1 MKKKN
6 FLFAGIAILACS
18 VFVSS
23 CSKDEDYAGV
33 DYYEDWTPEQFETFA
48 SKSVSIQG
56 EDNNDK
62 PTSITLATERYETN
76 VYFTIDT
83 EDEDTLGHGNPSM
96 VNKFVDYTV
105 SVIEL
110 YRGEAYSNTYDVYVD
125 VSRNTSENVS
135 ISAEL
140 ASINVEKKVASV
152 NVTYTYNYQ
161 WYGHSKTAKEYDV
174 VLVEWF

>member
-48 SKSVSIQG
+48 SKSVSMQG

-62 PTSITLATERYETN
+62 PTSVTLATERYETN
-76 VYFTIDT
+76 VLFVIET
-83 EDEDTLGHGNPSM
+83 EDEDFIGHGNPIN
-96 VNKFVDYTV
+96 VNKFVDYTI
-105 SVIEL
+105 SVIEISL
-110 YRGEAYSNTYDVYVD
+110 GEAYGETYDVFLD
-125 VSRNTSENVS
+125 VSHNTSDGVS
-135 ISAEL
+135 ITAKLERV
-140 ASINVEKKVASV
+140 NVEEKVALVKVS
-152 NVTYTYNYQ
+152 YSYSYQ
-161 WYGHSKTAKEYDV
+161 WYEFTRTSDEYDTV
-174 VLVEWF
+174 SIEWS

>member
-56 EDNNDK
+56 EDNGNNQ
-62 PTSITLATERYETN
+62 ET
-76 VYFTIDT
+76 VTIDT
-83 EDEDTLGHGNPSM
+83 ELFEGYIHFNAFNIWGQACVATEFLAFNLNLSRTTIDEKNA
-96 VNKFVDYTV
+96 
-105 SVIEL
+105 L
-110 YRGEAYSNTYDVYVD
+110 YSYEAYVD
-125 VSRNTSENVS
+125 VLGKSSPSVS
-135 ISAEL
+135 IS
-140 ASINVEKKVASV
+140 VESVSLDTPHKKVH
-152 NVTYTYNYQ
+152 VTLKYTYSYIKNDNLCSSDEN
-161 WYGHSKTAKEYDV
+161 GLFDMDI
-174 VLVEWF
+174 